1 MTTTADRI
9 AATAD
14 PQDLAERRRAA
25 RALLKRPLLASGS
38 TFVPSTMTMKLASS
52 PTRNSSIT
60 TRWPA

>member
-38 TFVPSTMTMKLASS
+38 TDPDACPPPPK
-52 PTRNSSIT
+52 
-60 TRWPA
+60 